1 MVQRFNI
8 KLGQQTMK
16 KMHRLFMVF
25 LMPLLAFSIT
35 ACAEK
40 YTEGEHY
47 TKVSETASKNAEV
60 REYFSFYCPHCL
72 RFEPFMESVK
82 KNLPEGVKFERNH
95 VDFLRA
101 ASPEVQSM
109 LSKAVVA
116 AEQLGMESKLV
127 GAIFNYL
134 QIQRAVIT
142 SEKDIRN
149 IFVLNGA
156 DGEKFD
162 KLMKSFSV
170 NSHAKSMKKHQDTMS
185 KSGALK
191 SVPTVIVNNKYRI
204 NTQALD
210 KTNFEQDYKDLINY
224 LLTLK

>member
-1 MVQRFNI
+1 
-8 KLGQQTMK
+8 MK
-16 KMHRLFMVF
+16 KIQRLFMVL

-40 YTEGEHY
+40 YTEGKQY
-47 TKVSETASKNAEV
+47 TKVSETASKSVEV

-72 RFEPFMESVK
+72 RFEPFMETVK
-82 KNLPEGVKFERNH
+82 KNLPVEVKFERNH

-101 ASPEVQSM
+101 ASPKIQGM
-109 LSKAVVA
+109 LSKAIVV
-116 AEQLGMESKLV
+116 AEQLDMEKKLV
-127 GAIFNYL
+127 SALFNYI

-142 SEKDIRN
+142 SEKDIRT

-162 KLMKSFSV
+162 KLMKSFNV
-170 NSHAKSMKKHQDTMS
+170 NSQAKSMKKHQDTMT
-185 KSGALK
+185 KNRALN
-191 SVPTVIVNNKYRI
+191 SVPTIIVNGKYRV
-204 NTQALD
+204 NTKELD
-210 KTNFEQDYKDLINY
+210 KDNFEQDYQNLISH

>member
-1 MVQRFNI
+1 
-8 KLGQQTMK
+8 MK
-16 KMHRLFMVF
+16 KIHRLFMVL

-40 YTEGEHY
+40 YTEGKQY
-47 TKVSETASKNAEV
+47 TQVSETASKSAEV

-72 RFEPFMESVK
+72 RFEPFMESIK
-82 KNLPEGVKFERNH
+82 KDLPDGVKFERNH

-101 ASPEVQSM
+101 ASPEVQGM
-109 LSKAVVA
+109 LSKAVVVA
-116 AEQLGMESKLV
+116 KQLDMETKLV

-156 DGEKFD
+156 DGDKFD

-170 NSHAKSMKKHQDTMS
+170 NAKAKSMKKHQDTMS

-191 SVPTVIVNNKYRI
+191 AVPTIIVNNKYRI

-210 KTNFEQDYKDLINY
+210 KANFEQDYKDLIDY
-224 LLTLK
+224 LVTLK

>member
-1 MVQRFNI
+1 
-8 KLGQQTMK
+8 MK
-16 KMHRLFMVF
+16 KIHRLFMVL

-40 YTEGEHY
+40 YTEGKQY
-47 TKVSETASKNAEV
+47 TKVSEITSKSAEV

-72 RFEPFMESVK
+72 RFEPFMENVK
-82 KNLPEGVKFERNH
+82 KNLPNEVKFERNH

-101 ASPEVQSM
+101 ASPKIQAM
-109 LSKAVVA
+109 LSKAVVV
-116 AEQLGMESKLV
+116 AEQLDMEKKLI
-127 GAIFNYL
+127 GAVFNYI

-156 DGEKFD
+156 DGDKFD

-170 NSHAKSMKKHQDTMS
+170 NSQAKSMKKHQDTLS

-191 SVPTVIVNNKYRI
+191 GVPAVVVNGKYRI
-204 NTQALD
+204 NTQELD
-210 KTNFEQDYKDLINY
+210 KNNFEQDYQNLINH